1 MNFREAIRNKNFKI
15 EFIVTITLLVIVLIL
30 LSNFLNSVEAREGI
44 TFPDPFINLFEP
56 VDLTWLTFGLIYI
69 ALFTSL
75 YFFLKEP
82 VLLVTA
88 IQSYIILVVF
98 RIIAMYLV
106 PLNPPEKMIPLADP
120 FVEFFGTGQ
129 LLTKDLFFS
138 GHTAI
143 LFLLYLLAEKKS
155 LRIYLLVSTVI
166 VALSVLLQHVHYS
179 IDVFVAPFFAYCSFV
194 VIKNLRR
201 RIFFNCNKQV

>member
-1 MNFREAIRNKNFKI
+1 MNFRETIRNKNFKI
-15 EFIVTITLLVIVLIL
+15 EFIITISLLISVLIL
-30 LSNFLNSVEAREGI
+30 LSNFLNSVEARDGI
-44 TFPDPFINLFEP
+44 IFHDPIVNLFEP
-56 VDLTWLTFGLIYI
+56 VDLTWLTFGLIYV
-69 ALFTSL
+69 ALFMSL

-88 IQSYIILVVF
+88 IQSYIILVIF

-120 FVEFFGTGQ
+120 FVELFGTGQ

-138 GHTAI
+138 GHTAT
-143 LFLLYLLAEKKS
+143 LFLLYLLTEKKS
-155 LRIYLLVSTVI
+155 IRICLLVSTVI

-194 VIKNLRR
+194 FIKNLRG
-201 RIFFNCNKQV
+201 RILLNGNKQV

>member
-1 MNFREAIRNKNFKI
+1 MNFQEAIRNKNFRI
-15 EFIVTITLLVIVLIL
+15 EFIITITLLVIVLIL

-44 TFPDPFINLFEP
+44 GFHDPVLNLFEP
-56 VDLTWLTFGLIYI
+56 VDLTWLTFGLIYV

-75 YFFLKEP
+75 YFLLKEP
-82 VLLVTA
+82 ELLVTA
-88 IQSYIILVVF
+88 IQSYIILVVI
-98 RIIAMYLV
+98 RIISMYLV

-138 GHTAI
+138 GHTAT
-143 LFLLYLLAEKKS
+143 LFLLYLLTEKKS
-155 LRIYLLVSTVI
+155 IRIYLLVSTVI

-179 IDVFVAPFFAYCSFV
+179 VDVFVAPFFAYCSFV
-194 VIKNLRR
+194 IIKNLRR
-201 RIFFNCNKQV
+201 KIFLNVHKKV